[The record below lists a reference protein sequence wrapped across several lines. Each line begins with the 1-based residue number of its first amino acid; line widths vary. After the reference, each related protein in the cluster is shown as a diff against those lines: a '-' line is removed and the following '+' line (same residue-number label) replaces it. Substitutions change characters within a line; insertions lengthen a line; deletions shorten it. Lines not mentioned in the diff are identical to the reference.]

1 MISTP
6 LVSVITPV
14 YNREK
19 YLAKCIE
26 SILNQTYENFEFIII
41 DDNSSDLTV
50 NIIKDYLLRDSRIKF
65 LENNKNLG
73 ATLSFNRGLD
83 IAKGKYIARMDSDDI
98 SFLDRFKKQVDIFE
112 SWHDLEVLGTG
123 AVLIDHK
130 ENEIGRKQFP
140 SNFKKISNIIKTG
153 VPVFDPSVMMRS
165 STLKEINGFDNRLA
179 PADDYHL
186 WLTLFKQKKIISN
199 IDDYLIKY
207 RLHDSNLS
215 KVASRE
221 QLQKSFLAL
230 KIYNSNF
237 STDEFFNQK
246 NHLDLTSFEELLIKY
261 WDGSNTNKEGSIR
274 IIKEYF
280 SSKEYKLK
288 NNEIKVLIL
297 LKGLLKKKS
306 FSFLWYLSKFL
317 FIKFLK

>member
-98 SFLDRFKKQVDIFE
+98 SFPDRFKKQVDIFE

>member
-1 MISTP
+1 MILTP

-19 YLAKCIE
+19 YLVRCIE
-26 SILNQTYENFEFIII
+26 SILEQTYSNFEFLII
-41 DDNSSDLTV
+41 DDKSSDNTLE
-50 NIIKDYLLRDSRIKF
+50 IIKNYQLTDSRIKI
-65 LENNKNLG
+65 LENDKNLG

-83 IAKGKYIARMDSDDI
+83 ICQGKYVARMDSDDI
-98 SFLDRFKKQVDIFE
+98 SLSDRLEKQVEIFE
-112 SWHDLEVLGTG
+112 SWNDLEVLGAG
-123 AVLIDHK
+123 AILIDHN
-130 ENEIGRKQFP
+130 ENEIGRRQFP
-140 SNFKKISNIIKTG
+140 SDFNKIKNILKTG
-153 VPVFDPSVMMRS
+153 VPVFDPSVMMRT

-199 IDDYLIKY
+199 IDNYLIKY

-221 QLQKSFLAL
+221 QLRKTFLAL

-246 NHLDLTSFEELLIKY
+246 NSLDLTSFEELMIRY
-261 WDGSNTNKEGSIR
+261 WNGSETSSEGSIK
-274 IIKEYF
+274 ILKEYF
-280 SSKEYKLK
+280 NSKEYKLK
-288 NNEIKVLIL
+288 KNELKILTL
-297 LKGLLKKKS
+297 LKGLLKKKIL
-306 FSFLWYLSKFL
+306 FFFGIYLNFYL
-317 FIKFLK
+317 

>member
-19 YLAKCIE
+19 YLVKCIE

-98 SFLDRFKKQVDIFE
+98 SFPDRFKKQVDIFE

-297 LKGLLKKKS
+297 LKGLLKKKVLV
-306 FSFLWYLSKFL
+306 FFGIYLNFYL
-317 FIKFLK
+317 